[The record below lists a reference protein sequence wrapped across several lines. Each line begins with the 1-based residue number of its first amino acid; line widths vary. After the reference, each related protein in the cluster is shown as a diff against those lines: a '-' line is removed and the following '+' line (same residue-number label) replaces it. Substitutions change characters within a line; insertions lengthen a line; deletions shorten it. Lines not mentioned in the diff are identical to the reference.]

1 MVNSV
6 MVDGICTEQNKTM
19 DIVKHASKK
28 KMKKDM
34 ESRKI
39 LILISCLIVKELANK
54 KAYKFKRLI
63 TVKQD
68 IAKSVLIS

>member
-1 MVNSV
+1 MEKNALAN
-6 MVDGICTEQNKTM
+6 GFITRLNKTM